1 MKSRELSVSDR
12 QRTFRKLLARFGRDQ
27 SGATLIEYGLI
38 VGTISIAI
46 LLSMTVMGT
55 TLRDGVFQPI
65 VTAIKAADADIKD

>member
-12 QRTFRKLLARFGRDQ
+12 QRPFRKLLARFGRDR

-38 VGTISIAI
+38 VGTISIAV